1 MLKKSKCF
9 KLRRLPNNDIQDV
22 HTWPILSRQRIFF
35 FKKICKKNKYEKSKN
50 KWKIRKMRS

>member
-35 FKKICKKNKYEKSKN
+35 FKKKTYVKKINMKN
-50 KWKIRKMRS
+50 LKTSGR